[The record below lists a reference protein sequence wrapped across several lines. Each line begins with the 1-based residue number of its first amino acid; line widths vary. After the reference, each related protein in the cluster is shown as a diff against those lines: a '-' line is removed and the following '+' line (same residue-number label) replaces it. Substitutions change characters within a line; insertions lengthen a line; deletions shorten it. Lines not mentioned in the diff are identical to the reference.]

1 MTDKNHH
8 VPIGLVN
15 NLAQNED
22 ALLAYF
28 GMTKQQK
35 QAVNNMARQATTK
48 SEMQRLVQDIAD
60 RSLF

>member
-1 MTDKNHH
+1 MTDKNYH

-60 RSLF
+60 KSLF

>member
-1 MTDKNHH
+1 MTDKNYQ